1 MMKKGSTSRD
11 VLTKSHHSSYVSQ
24 SGLAAV
30 LKSVKENGLPSGISR
45 STIKRKRD
53 QALPEDLFVT
63 ETVGPAKEEVCI
75 VHPIRLLQFM
85 IQTIPAVEQLMEA
98 ILRDSDGEV
107 SFAVYSDEVLP
118 GNQLKPRNDRKLV
131 SFYWSI
137 VQAGRALG
145 AEDAWWHLC
154 TLRANVARALP
165 AGWSGLFKL
174 VVQAFFKPPFDA
186 SQGVVLQVRGE
197 PMLMKGKIGL
207 VIGDEAA
214 LQGCWSFKGAS
225 GQIPCFLCQNVTLH
239 RLDIAVHDMSNSL
252 CSHCCTDLSKIR
264 WHTNE
269 SMFDAINHVRASS
282 LAMNRQQFVKCQQ
295 ALGINYEPD
304 GALFWDKLG
313 DYFEGGPITVTQW
326 DYMHCYFVNGIFNSE
341 AGYLLEVL
349 KDVCPPK
356 TVHAF
361 LQKLTWP
368 KRWSSSSTTGKNCLA
383 KFVADGSEVK
393 CSASEGLSVFPA
405 FRLFLLQNVQDGIS
419 DQVDKAKTS
428 FLALCQVLDL
438 LSSQVYTKEVL
449 QSSIVL
455 HLQCRLAA
463 YGHSRFQ
470 PKCHYSI
477 HMPFFVGTGRR
488 LQACWVHERK
498 HKELKR
504 FSTDSSNANVSRGWE
519 RSLLKQVVLSQCNSL
534 SEFTFDR
541 SPRLGASK
549 PGSPELV
556 AHVRSVLELGVF
568 APANVLIAE
577 HAFLDGEAQVWAK
590 DIVLLVGQ
598 DGNEQVGEVWYFMS
612 CNAHTLVCWCPFDA
626 LGNNKFQRREHPCLE
641 PMKSIKRALIFCEEE
656 AGRILV
662 AP

>member
-1 MMKKGSTSRD
+1 MKKGSTSRD

-53 QALPEDLFVT
+53 QELPEDLFVT
-63 ETVGPAKEEVCI
+63 ETVGSAKEEVCI
-75 VHPIRLLQFM
+75 VHPIKLLQYM
-85 IQTIPAVEQLMEA
+85 VKTIPAVEELMA
-98 ILRDSDGEV
+98 SILTASNGEV
-107 SFAVYSDEVLP
+107 SFAVYSDEILP
-118 GNQLKPRNDRKLV
+118 GNQLKPRNDRKLI

-154 TLRANVARALP
+154 SLRANVARTLP

-174 VVQAFFKPPFDA
+174 AVQAFFKPPWDA
-186 SQGVVLQVRGE
+186 SQGVVLQVHGQ
-197 PMLMKGKIGL
+197 PMLMKGKVGL

-239 RLDIAVHDMSNSL
+239 RLQIAANDSSGFLV
-252 CSHCCTDLSKIR
+252 SHCCTDLEKIR
-264 WHTNE
+264 FHTNG
-269 SMFDAINHVRASS
+269 SMFESINHVRASS
-282 LAMNRQQFVKCQQ
+282 FAMNQKQFVKCQQ

-326 DYMHCYFVNGIFNSE
+326 DYMHCYFVNGIFNTE

-349 KDVCPPK
+349 KDICPPR

-361 LQKLTWP
+361 LKKLTWP
-368 KRWSSSSTTGKNCLA
+368 KRWSSSSMTGKNCLA

-393 CSASEGLSVFPA
+393 CAASEGLSVFPA

-419 DQVDKAKTS
+419 DQVDLAKTS

-438 LSSQVYTKEVL
+438 LSSRIYTKEDL
-449 QSSIVL
+449 QSSILL

-463 YGHSRFQ
+463 YGHARFQ
-470 PKCHYSI
+470 PKCHFVL
-477 HMPFFVGTGRR
+477 HMPFFVGAGRS
-488 LQACWVHERK
+488 LQACFVHERK

-504 FSTDSSNANVSRGWE
+504 FSTDSSNANLSRAWE
-519 RSLLKQVVLSQCNSL
+519 KGLLKQVILSQCNSL
-534 SEFTFDR
+534 QGFTFDR

-549 PGSPELV
+549 PGSTELV
-556 AHVRSVLELGVF
+556 AHVRAVLQLGAF
-568 APANVLIAE
+568 APAVVHIAE

-598 DGNEQVGEVWYFMS
+598 DGNEQVGEVWYFVS
-612 CNAHTLVCWCPFDA
+612 CNADIQLVCWCPFDA
-626 LGNNKFQRREHPCLE
+626 LGNNKFQRRENPCLE